1 VPVPEKDLP
10 VVLPEDAE
18 FLPTGDSPL
27 ALHQGFLNVPCP
39 DCGKP
44 SKRETDT
51 MDTFVD
57 SSWYFLRY
65 TSPNYSEAAFDPEAA
80 AKWVP
85 VDQYTGGV
93 EHAVMHLLYA
103 RFFVKAL
110 RDLGLLSFDEPFKR
124 LFNQGTIISGHEKM
138 SKSRGNVVAPDDFVK
153 RVGADAMRCY
163 LMFLGP
169 WDQGGEW
176 NDSGLNGMF
185 RWTNRVWELAHR
197 DPAALKG
204 ATIDEGSARDL
215 TRLVHQTIRKV
226 SDDLEK
232 FKYNTA
238 IAALMEYT
246 NSMARTWDRA
256 DVSSETWE
264 QATETLLLLMAP
276 LAPHITEELWERA
289 GHSDSIHN
297 QTLPEWDPEIAAEDE
312 ITLVVQVNG
321 RLRDRIQVPASIEE
335 GAAKQAAIGSEKV
348 MVHTEGKTTV
358 KVIYVPGRLVNIVV
372 R

>member
-1 VPVPEKDLP
+1 
-10 VVLPEDAE
+10 
-18 FLPTGDSPL
+18 
-27 ALHQGFLNVPCP
+27 
-39 DCGKP
+39 
-44 SKRETDT
+44 
-51 MDTFVD
+51 
-57 SSWYFLRY
+57 
-65 TSPNYSEAAFDPEAA
+65 
-80 AKWVP
+80 
-85 VDQYTGGV
+85 
-93 EHAVMHLLYA
+93 MHLLYS

-124 LFNQGTIISGHEKM
+124 LFNQGTIIFGHQKM
-138 SKSRGNVVAPDDFVK
+138 SKSRGNVVAPDEFVK

-185 RWTNRVWELAHR
+185 RWMNRVWELAHR
-197 DPAALKG
+197 DPAELKD
-204 ATIDEGSARDL
+204 ATVDAGSERDL

-246 NSMARTWDRA
+246 NSMAKTWERA
-256 DVSSETWE
+256 DVPTEAWDP
-264 QATETLLLLMAP
+264 AIETLLLLLAP
-276 LAPHITEELWERA
+276 LAPHIAEELWERTA
-289 GHSDSIHN
+289 HSGSIHD
-297 QTLPEWDPEIAAEDE
+297 QTLPEWDPELAAEDE

-335 GAAKQAAIGSEKV
+335 DAAKQTAMDSDNVK
-348 MVHTEGKTTV
+348 VHTEGKTTV